1 MTATTLLHH
10 AQRLQALAQAGL
22 AYTQNAYDV
31 ERYEEIRAIS
41 VQLLQELSADDE
53 PLEKITRLF
62 ASETGYQTPKVD
74 VRAILFRGTEEIL
87 LVQEKVD
94 ANNWS
99 LPGGWADVGYTP
111 FEVAVKEAHEETG
124 YHVQARRLLALFDKK
139 NHPHPP
145 QPWYVYK
152 AFVLCEITGGSLLSD
167 TPETAGGRW
176 FREEEIADLSLS
188 VDRVT
193 ASQLATL
200 FQFAR
205 QPELPTLCD

>member
-1 MTATTLLHH
+1 
-10 AQRLQALAQAGL
+10 
-22 AYTQNAYDV
+22 
-31 ERYEEIRAIS
+31 
-41 VQLLQELSADDE
+41 
-53 PLEKITRLF
+53 
-62 ASETGYQTPKVD
+62 
-74 VRAILFRGTEEIL
+74 
-87 LVQEKVD
+87 
-94 ANNWS
+94 
-99 LPGGWADVGYTP
+99 VGYTP

-124 YHVQARRLLALFDKK
+124 YHVQARRLQALLDKK

-152 AFVLCEITGGSLLSD
+152 AFVLCEITGGTLLAD

-176 FREEEIADLSLS
+176 FREEEIAGLSLS

>member
-41 VQLLQELSADDE
+41 VQLLQELSANDE
-53 PLEKITRLF
+53 PLEKLTRLF

-74 VRAILFRGTEEIL
+74 VRAVLFRGTEEIL

-124 YHVQARRLLALFDKK
+124 YHVLARRLLALFDKK

-152 AFVLCEITGGSLLSD
+152 AFVLCEITGGTLLTE
-167 TPETAGGRW
+167 TPETAGGSW
-176 FREEEIADLSLS
+176 FREEEIAGLSLS

-193 ASQLATL
+193 ASQLTTL